1 MGIQQG
7 VTIDGIDIDKELR
20 KDPVRY
26 NNERTRNQQ
35 WFSSGSAGTH
45 QGRSRNSRGA
55 GWGHKR
61 YTVTN
66 E

>member
-7 VTIDGIDIDKELR
+7 ITRDVINIDEEFS
-20 KDPVRY
+20 KDSVGH
-26 NNERTRNQQ
+26 NKERTRNQQ
-35 WFSSGSAGTH
+35 WFSSGSAGIH
-45 QGRSRNSRGA
+45 QGRTRNSRGA
-55 GWGHKR
+55 EWGHKR